1 MTAHT
6 FMLQET
12 IEDLFEVEDVQRLW
26 EATAHEV
33 TAATDQESAKDRNM
47 LAQMRKMIQARDKPI
62 EAADPQRS
70 SDTLE
75 VDDPISEE
83 SRPLVFKFRRILR
96 ELAASSK
103 WDALTTRSLCH
114 QCKDVPSEP
123 WITSC
128 LHLYCKVLRIYVP
141 KPLPV

>member
-1 MTAHT
+1 
-6 FMLQET
+6 MLQET
-12 IEDLFEVEDVQRLW
+12 MEDLFELEDVQRLW

-33 TAATDQESAKDRNM
+33 TAATDQESANDRNM
-47 LAQMRKMIQARDKPI
+47 LAQMRKMIQAKDKPT
-62 EAADPQRS
+62 EEEETQRS
-70 SDTLE
+70 NHTPE
-75 VDDPISEE
+75 ADDPISEE

-123 WITSC
+123 WVTSC
-128 LHLYCKVLRIYVP
+128 LHLYCKVLTIFV
-141 KPLPV
+141 LSL